1 MRITQHEDGW
11 LYGVFCS
18 ESKDTTSADLS
29 AARADAGIVRTKD
42 LIHWERLDNLR
53 TASSSHQRNCV
64 LHPEFIDGQ
73 YAFYTRPQDDFIE
86 AGAGGGI
93 CLGLCSDIAH
103 AYIKEERQLSRRRYH
118 TICEAKNGAGA
129 VPIKT
134 DAGWIHIAHGVR
146 NTAAGLRYVLYAFA
160 TALDDPFRVIAE
172 PGGYLLAPLGE
183 ERVGDVSNVLFTNG
197 AAVNEKGEVFIYYAS
212 SDTRLHVAAT
222 TTDRLIDYVF
232 NTPPDA
238 LRSSDCVKQRCELID
253 KNLQK

>member
-1 MRITQHEDGW
+1 MAPVR
-11 LYGVFCS
+11 CR
-18 ESKDTTSADLS
+18 SKPTRAGSTS
-29 AARADAGIVRTKD
+29 
-42 LIHWERLDNLR
+42 H
-53 TASSSHQRNCV
+53 TACATPR
-64 LHPEFIDGQ
+64 
-73 YAFYTRPQDDFIE
+73 
-86 AGAGGGI
+86 
-93 CLGLCSDIAH
+93 
-103 AYIKEERQLSRRRYH
+103 
-118 TICEAKNGAGA
+118 
-129 VPIKT
+129 
-134 DAGWIHIAHGVR
+134 
-146 NTAAGLRYVLYAFA
+146 AGLRYVLYAFA

-222 TTDRLIDYVF
+222 TTDRLIDLVF